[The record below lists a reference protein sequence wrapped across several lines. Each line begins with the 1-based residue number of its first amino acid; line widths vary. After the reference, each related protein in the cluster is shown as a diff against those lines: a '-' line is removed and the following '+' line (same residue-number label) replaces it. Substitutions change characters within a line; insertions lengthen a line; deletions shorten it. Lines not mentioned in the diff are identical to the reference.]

1 MDNVRNSVSGG
12 GMPLASADKWGSG
25 VRPLFWYLSLAL
37 ALSAV
42 SILLYYSTF
51 SQPFVQDDWTVLHEI
66 RTATVSGYLADAF
79 SPAGKVLYRPLTSVV
94 FLLTVT
100 LFGANPFPYHLLA
113 ILLHIAN
120 GVLAALTVERIT
132 GCRGQAAAVAIL
144 YAASTTIHADTLLWM
159 VGLSDLGAHVLFL
172 LSLLL
177 YLDRRVIMSA
187 MFYLLALL
195 FKEAAAPLL
204 LVLVFH
210 ALLLDRPRL
219 RVLWGHGLV
228 LAAYAA
234 VRLLTMSGTGMDPA
248 HPYSIDFTGTH
259 IIANA
264 GLLLSWAHEALLPF
278 LPSPSPQHTAL
289 VACLALS
296 LLVFVAVLR
305 RSRIEMGAIRTVLF
319 FVVWAV
325 SGIASVLPLAHHL
338 FRYYAVYSLV
348 PLFTLTILYGETLI
362 PRRFTRTGGPIL
374 LLFLVLTIAGNWV
387 SFNKR
392 LASEPSA
399 AAVYDGTNHLIRKGA
414 VVRSVQT
421 QMLLH
426 YPALPDHA
434 RLVFSG
440 IEIDAFGRSFG
451 PRVWYGDSTLEVY
464 TRAEFDSLSTAG
476 ALDGREPLVV
486 EFSSDSRLHQY

>member
-1 MDNVRNSVSGG
+1 MSEDNSAGGKPSASGD
-12 GMPLASADKWGSG
+12 SWGSR
-25 VRPLFWYLSLAL
+25 VRPLFWYSSLAL
-37 ALSAV
+37 LLSAV
-42 SILLYYSTF
+42 SVFLYYSTF

-66 RTATVSGYLADAF
+66 RTTPVFGYLADAF
-79 SPAGKVLYRPLTSVV
+79 SPVGKVLYRPLTSVV

-120 GVLAALTVERIT
+120 GVLGALTVERIT
-132 GCRGQAAAVAIL
+132 GHRGQGAAVAIL

-159 VGLSDLGAHVLFL
+159 VGFSDLGAHVLFL
-172 LSLLL
+172 FSLLF
-177 YLDRRVIMSA
+177 YLDRRVIISA
-187 MFYLLALL
+187 VFYLLALL
-195 FKEAAAPLL
+195 FKESAAPLL
-204 LVLVFH
+204 LVFVAH

-228 LAAYAA
+228 LAAYGA

-259 IIANA
+259 IIGNA

-278 LPSPSPQHTAL
+278 FPSPSPQHAAL
-289 VACLALS
+289 VGSLALS
-296 LLVFVAVLR
+296 LGVFVAVLR
-305 RSRIEMGAIRTVLF
+305 HSRIEIGAIRKVLF
-319 FVVWAV
+319 FVVWTV
-325 SGIASVLPLAHHL
+325 SGVASVLPLTHHL

-348 PLFTLTILYGETLI
+348 PLFTLAILYGETLI
-362 PRRFTRTGGPIL
+362 PRRFTRYAGHFL
-374 LLFLVLTIAGNWV
+374 LLFLFLVVAGNRV
-387 SFNKR
+387 SFTKR

-426 YPALPDHA
+426 YPSLPDRT

-451 PRVWYGDSTLEVY
+451 PQLWYGDSTLEVY
-464 TRAEFDSLSTAG
+464 TRAEFDSLSKAG
-476 ALDGREPLVV
+476 ALDGKESLFVMV
-486 EFSSDSRLHQY
+486 SSESLLHQH